1 MGKEVGGIKGARE
14 KAEKYFKIMDK
25 WNVYM
30 IYVSYV

>member
-25 WNVYM
+25 
-30 IYVSYV
+30 